1 MLNIC
6 CVKWGN
12 KYNHTYVNKL
22 FSMLQRY
29 VDQEFHFYCYTDN
42 PKNLAKDINV
52 INIETDLERWWP
64 KIDLLSFFTKG
75 PTILLDLDIVILK
88 PLDILLSV
96 KTRTVSV
103 LLSYWK
109 NYVIRPEHLERFPT
123 IYNSS
128 VMKWT
133 DGQGIPIYN
142 HFMRQKN
149 LYLLKY
155 KGVDRFFFNEP
166 VDIDILPTSIAYS
179 YWKGARYGKD
189 TESELY
195 RRQYEVCILNHG
207 KKNSEIKGWIH
218 DYWY

>member
-123 IYNSS
+123 IY
-128 VMKWT
+128 
-133 DGQGIPIYN
+133 Q
-142 HFMRQKN
+142 
-149 LYLLKY
+149 
-155 KGVDRFFFNEP
+155 
-166 VDIDILPTSIAYS
+166 
-179 YWKGARYGKD
+179 
-189 TESELY
+189 
-195 RRQYEVCILNHG
+195 
-207 KKNSEIKGWIH
+207 
-218 DYWY
+218 

>member
-1 MLNIC
+1 MLNFC
-6 CVKWGN
+6 CVKWGD
-12 KYNHTYVNKL
+12 KYDAVFVNRLYNMILRHCK
-22 FSMLQRY
+22 
-29 VDQEFHFYCYTDN
+29 DEFKFYCYTDQISDFH
-42 PKNLAKDINV
+42 KKV
-52 INIETDLERWWP
+52 IPIQIKSDLKYWWP
-64 KIDLLSFFTKG
+64 KLDLLNYFQEG
-75 PTILLDLDIVILK
+75 ETILFDLDIVILK
-88 PLDILLSV
+88 DIERLLSV

-109 NYVIRPEHLERFPT
+109 KYYLKPEEQDRYPT

-128 VMKWT
+128 IMKWSGT
-133 DGQGIPIYN
+133 QGIPIYK
-142 HFMRQKN
+142 HFVTQKE

-155 KGVDRFFFNEP
+155 KGVDRYFFNEP

-195 RRQYEVCILNHG
+195 RGQYEVCILNHG
-207 KKNSEIKGWIH
+207 KKNNEVKGWIH